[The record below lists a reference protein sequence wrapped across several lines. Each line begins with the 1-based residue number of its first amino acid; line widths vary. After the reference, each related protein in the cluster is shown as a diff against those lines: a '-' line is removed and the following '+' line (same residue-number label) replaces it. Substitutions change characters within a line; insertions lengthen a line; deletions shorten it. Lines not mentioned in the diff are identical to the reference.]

1 MSRRGRVYNRTTHRL
16 REIERIVR
24 HRHGTVLET
33 DDADIV
39 FDQVADCLLQM
50 HHKKTL
56 RWFSL
61 EQLADRVKLWCERWA
76 PWASILQCRDAARVA
91 LRRRRVDTADL
102 CADRLRLSYAERTQ
116 LRITTIGAFDV
127 NKRKRA
133 KLRKERKRI
142 RDRERQARKRA
153 ERGTQPR
160 PQYLARSHARRQPWK
175 PDGISRRTW
184 ERRRQSTNQMVNGSS
199 RRQHDDTERHRPRA
213 GRAADPRHRPGS
225 RPAKEEVAERKLGPR
240 QATHDATQSP
250 SIKEVMVGD
259 APAPIAIDIRTN
271 EEGRN
276 DNRQF
281 EK

>member
-1 MSRRGRVYNRTTHRL
+1 MSRRGRIYNRTTHRL

-24 HRHGTVLET
+24 HRHGTVPET
-33 DDADIV
+33 DDADIY
-39 FDQVADCLLQM
+39 FEQVADCLLQM

-153 ERGTQPR
+153 ERGAVPR

-184 ERRRQSTNQMVNGSS
+184 ERRRQSANQMVNGSS

-213 GRAADPRHRPGS
+213 GRAADPRHRRAS
-225 RPAKEEVAERKLGPR
+225 RPAKQEVAERKLGQR
-240 QATHDATQSP
+240 QATHDASQS
-250 SIKEVMVGD
+250 SSNKEVMVGD
-259 APAPIAIDIRTN
+259 RVASIFTELGTK
-271 EEGRN
+271 EE
-276 DNRQF
+276 
-281 EK
+281 ESE